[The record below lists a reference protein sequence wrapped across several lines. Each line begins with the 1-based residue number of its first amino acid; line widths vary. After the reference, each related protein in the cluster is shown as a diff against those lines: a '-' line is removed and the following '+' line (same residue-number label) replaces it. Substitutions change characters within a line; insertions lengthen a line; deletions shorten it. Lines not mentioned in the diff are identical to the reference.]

1 MWRWNNRKSDSPASF
16 YNAGIM
22 APVYEPSVCRPQG
35 LAGQQ
40 PNQIQC
46 AFILIAHFNVNS
58 DIITNVC
65 LVYRGHKMYN

>member
-1 MWRWNNRKSDSPASF
+1 
-16 YNAGIM
+16 M